1 LNLKLFSNFYF
12 SVSILFSNGESF
24 LVLSLKKLHFF
35 IFLSSFIVTLVLLQA
50 NGSKLQIKI
59 VFHAKL
65 LCSHPIV
72 TIAVAAST
80 G

>member
-1 LNLKLFSNFYF
+1 LDLELFSNYYF
-12 SVSILFSNGESF
+12 SVSIWFSNGESF

-35 IFLSSFIVTLVLLQA
+35 IFLLSFIVTLVLLQA
-50 NGSKLQIKI
+50 KLRIKI

>member
-1 LNLKLFSNFYF
+1 LDLELFSNFYF
-12 SVSILFSNGESF
+12 SVSIWFSNGESF

-35 IFLSSFIVTLVLLQA
+35 IFLLSFIVTLVLLQP
-50 NGSKLQIKI
+50 KLEIKI
-59 VFHAKL
+59 VFHAKFK
-65 LCSHPIV
+65 CSHPIV